1 MPLCL
6 DEIRPTPGEEGVA
19 SPHVVGFELSRGIHQ

>member
-1 MPLCL
+1 METHVQGID
-6 DEIRPTPGEEGVA
+6 DELVA